1 MWLRKTKL
9 LPGGAPGGLEW
20 KSDQDVVE
28 VDDEIGLELI
38 AIPDAGFSEAAPPAS
53 SGANQDKP
61 AAGAPAD
68 SSSEVVEAPTA
79 APRKRAS
86 RKPASTEV
94 SE

>member
-9 LPGGAPGGLEW
+9 LPGGAPGGYEW
-20 KSDQDVVE
+20 NSDQDVVE
-28 VDDEIGLELI
+28 VPDDLGAELV
-38 AIPDAGFSEAAPPAS
+38 AVPDAGFVEVARPAAGSAKR
-53 SGANQDKP
+53 DKP
-61 AAGAPAD
+61 AAGDPAD

-79 APRKRAS
+79 APKKRAA